1 MIHSC
6 DRWFKTPCLLVLY
19 YGKNHYMFML
29 PVQNY
34 VKNTAVTE
42 EWISSFALCWQVQER
57 LRRLCSFFMEEGSS
71 EREVQLFTVNMTVE
85 NPFQLS
91 DVSCLELTK
100 SELRAQWR
108 RWEGTTCARWTLE
121 INSGHSS
128 QFYSRTNISSR
139 FRSSKLKCWWT
150 ADNTLLRNATVNSTP
165 CIKWWDT
172 SEFNISV
179 LSLSLEMMM
188 IINSQ

>member
-1 MIHSC
+1 MIADLKLPAC
-6 DRWFKTPCLLVLY
+6 WFSIMGKPITCLCYQSRIMLKT
-19 YGKNHYMFML
+19 
-29 PVQNY
+29 
-34 VKNTAVTE
+34 TAVTE

-100 SELRAQWR
+100 SELGAQWR
-108 RWEGTTCARWTLE
+108 RWEGTTCAGWTLE

-128 QFYSRTNISSR
+128 QFYSRTNVSSR
-139 FRSSKLKCWWT
+139 FRSSKLKC
-150 ADNTLLRNATVNSTP
+150 
-165 CIKWWDT
+165 
-172 SEFNISV
+172 
-179 LSLSLEMMM
+179 
-188 IINSQ
+188 